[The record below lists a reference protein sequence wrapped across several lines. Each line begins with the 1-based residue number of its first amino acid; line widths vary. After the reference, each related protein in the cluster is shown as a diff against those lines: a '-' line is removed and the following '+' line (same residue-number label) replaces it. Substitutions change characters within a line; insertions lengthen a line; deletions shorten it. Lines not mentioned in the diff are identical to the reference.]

1 MNPTET
7 HTLTRY
13 PGGRLDGYVV
23 CRGDQWR
30 VRWISLTSGREL
42 PKPIN
47 QEQLARREARCGC
60 CGRSIPLDG
69 VAVIQHS
76 PEPQPALDPA

>member
-1 MNPTET
+1 MNAET

-13 PGGRLDGYVV
+13 TNGRLDGYVV
-23 CRGDQWR
+23 CWGDQWR

-42 PKPIN
+42 STPRT
-47 QEQLARREARCGC
+47 QEQLERREARCGC

-69 VAVIQHS
+69 VAAVRYA